1 MKKHLI
7 TFCVLLTF
15 VISIGIEA
23 LADNQSGTAVI
34 TGGNADRVHLR
45 EQPSKE
51 AESLGLYFAGTPV
64 IYTGSLN
71 ETWVPVQIGSEQ
83 GYMMSAFLSDR
94 LRETYPLNEKRVGT
108 VHASSWV
115 SLRASPSIQAQ
126 ELMQLQDG
134 DQVHILGETN
144 THWYHVSCNGF
155 VGYVKVEN
163 IVHESQRYVHDHI
176 TPNVI
181 EVMTGENSFWHTGA
195 GKGMYIYHI
204 GDQCFDRLNVTFP
217 RFAIA
222 DVDQDTNDEIVLA
235 MTVGDDK
242 YYGYLVLKSAD
253 STVWGYEMYYRSMLS
268 LKADGTF
275 SFSSGASDNGF
286 GYLNPEGD
294 LIYLVK
300 LAESVSDNESV
311 SYFLNGQKVS
321 ERQYRDAVAMQD
333 RKPEVIWYDLSD
345 DNIMSV
351 MNVIKTK

>member
-1 MKKHLI
+1 MKKPLI
-7 TFCVLLTF
+7 SFCVLLAF

-45 EQPSKE
+45 AQPSKE
-51 AESLGLYFAGTPV
+51 ADSFGLYFAGTPV

-94 LRETYPLNEKRVGT
+94 LEETYPLNEKRAGT
-108 VHASSWV
+108 VHTSSWV
-115 SLRASPSIQAQ
+115 SLRATPSIQSQ

-134 DQVHILGETN
+134 DQVQILGETN
-144 THWYHVSCNGF
+144 THWYYVSCKGF

-235 MTVGDDK
+235 MTVGDDE

-253 STVWGYEMYYRSMLS
+253 STVWGYEIYYRSMLS

-275 SFSSGASDNGF
+275 SFSSGAADNGF

-294 LIYLVK
+294 LIFLVE
-300 LAESVSDNESV
+300 LAESISDNESV
-311 SYFLNGQKVS
+311 SYFLKGKKVS
-321 ERQYRDAVAMQD
+321 ERLYRDAITMQD
-333 RKPEVIWYDLSD
+333 QKPDAIWYDLTD
-345 DNIMSV
+345 ENVLSV
-351 MNVIKTK
+351 MNVIMSK

>member
-7 TFCVLLTF
+7 AFCVLLVF
-15 VISIGIEA
+15 VISIGVEA
-23 LADNQSGTAVI
+23 LAYNQGGTAVI

-51 AESLGLYFAGTPV
+51 ADSLGLYFAGTPV
-64 IYTGSLN
+64 IYTGNLN
-71 ETWVPVQIGSEQ
+71 ETWVLVQIGSEQ

-94 LRETYPLNEKRVGT
+94 LEETYPLNEKRAGT
-108 VHASSWV
+108 VYTSSWV
-115 SLRASPSIQAQ
+115 SLRVSPSIQAQ

-134 DQVHILGETN
+134 DQVQILGETN
-144 THWYHVSCNGF
+144 THWYYVSCNGF

-235 MTVGDDK
+235 MTVGDDE

-253 STVWGYEMYYRSMLS
+253 STVWGYEIYYRSMLS
-268 LKADGTF
+268 LKTDGTF
-275 SFSSGASDNGF
+275 SFSSGAADNGF

-300 LAESVSDNESV
+300 LAESVSDDESV
-311 SYFLNGQKVS
+311 SYFLNGKKVS
-321 ERQYRDAVAMQD
+321 ESLYRDAITMQD
-333 RKPEVIWYDLSD
+333 QKPDAIWYDLTD
-345 DNIMSV
+345 ENMMSV
-351 MNVIKTK
+351 MNEIMSK

>member
-7 TFCVLLTF
+7 AFCVLLAF
-15 VISIGIEA
+15 MISIGIEA

-45 EQPSKE
+45 EQPSRE
-51 AESLGLYFAGTPV
+51 ADSLGLYFAGTPV

-71 ETWVPVQIGSEQ
+71 ETWVSVQIGSEQ

-94 LRETYPLNEKRVGT
+94 LEETYPLKEKRAGT
-108 VHASSWV
+108 VHTSSWV
-115 SLRASPSIQAQ
+115 SLRAFPSIQAQ

-134 DQVHILGETN
+134 DQVQILGETN
-144 THWYHVSCNGF
+144 THWYYVSCNGF
-155 VGYVKVEN
+155 VGYVMVEN
-163 IVHESQRYVHDHI
+163 IAHESQRYVHDHI

-181 EVMTGENSFWHTGA
+181 EVMAGVDSFWHTGV

-217 RFAIA
+217 RFAVV

-235 MTVGDDK
+235 MTVGDDE

-253 STVWGYEMYYRSMLS
+253 STVWGYEISYRSMLS

-275 SFSSGASDNGF
+275 SFSSGAADNGF

-333 RKPEVIWYDLSD
+333 RKPDVIWYDLSD

>member
-1 MKKHLI
+1 MKKYLI
-7 TFCVLLTF
+7 AYCVILAF
-15 VISIGIEA
+15 VISIGVEA

-51 AESLGLYFAGTPV
+51 AESLGLYFAGTPI

-71 ETWVPVQIGSEQ
+71 ETWVSVQIGSEQ

-94 LRETYPLNEKRVGT
+94 LEETYPLNEKRAGT
-108 VHASSWV
+108 VHTSSWV
-115 SLRASPSIQAQ
+115 SLRAFPSIQAQ

-134 DQVHILGETN
+134 DQVQILGETN
-144 THWYHVSCNGF
+144 THWYYASCNGF

-235 MTVGDDK
+235 MTVGDDE

-253 STVWGYEMYYRSMLS
+253 STVWGYEISYRSMLS

-275 SFSSGASDNGF
+275 SFSSGAADNGF

-300 LAESVSDNESV
+300 LAESVSDDESV
-311 SYFLNGQKVS
+311 SYFLNGKKVS
-321 ERQYRDAVAMQD
+321 ESLYRDAITMQD
-333 RKPEVIWYDLSD
+333 QKPDAIWYDLTD
-345 DNIMSV
+345 ENMMSV
-351 MNVIKTK
+351 MNEIMSK